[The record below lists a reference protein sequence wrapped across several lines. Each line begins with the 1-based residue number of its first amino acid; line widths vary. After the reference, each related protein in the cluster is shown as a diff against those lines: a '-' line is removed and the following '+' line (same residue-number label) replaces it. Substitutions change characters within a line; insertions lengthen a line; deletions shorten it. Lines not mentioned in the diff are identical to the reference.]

1 MYFDFAMPLTLFM
14 VTLVA
19 VFLNE
24 RVENKLKNVLEG
36 RRLGFWSAVLFIA
49 AIGVMV
55 SLIVFIPQMALVT
68 LFLSAYSM
76 LLFMFTYLFSNFKK
90 HKAQIFCIVFLI
102 ITFSAGVSSL
112 FLLSGN
118 RAVLYGTL
126 TFFGLFSFTFLAL
139 LYEETRVSAG
149 ERWYLSVL
157 PPALF
162 ISLYLFFSRT
172 PIWVP
177 YLLNFFGI
185 VFAVLITLYIGNL
198 FTWKATL
205 IFAGLLTT
213 IDIILVLFTDTM
225 VSAVEHTSSLRLP
238 VVVLLPTLPFG
249 KGYMLLGLGDFFFA
263 GLLAIQTLKK
273 YGKKF
278 AVLAVAAMTASFFV
292 FESVLLNLGPVA
304 FPGTLMIICGWVLL
318 MLLKIML
325 ILWKHLKIGEILEK

>member
-14 VTLVA
+14 VTLLA
-19 VFLNE
+19 VFLNK

-36 RRLGFWSAVLFIA
+36 RKLGFWSAVLFIA

-55 SLIVFIPQMALVT
+55 SLIVFIPQMTLVT

-90 HKAQIFCIVFLI
+90 HKAQIFCIAFLI

-112 FLLSGN
+112 FILSGN
-118 RAVLYGTL
+118 RALYGTL
-126 TFFGLFSFTFLAL
+126 TFFGLFSFAFLAL
-139 LYEETRVSAG
+139 LYEETRVGIG
-149 ERWYLSVL
+149 ERWYLAVL

-162 ISLYLFFSRT
+162 ISLYLFFSKT
-172 PIWVP
+172 PIWFP

-185 VFAVLITLYIGNL
+185 VFAVLISLYIGNL

-205 IFAGLLTT
+205 IFAGLLTI

-238 VVVLLPTLPFG
+238 VVVLLPTFPFG

-273 YGKKF
+273 YGKNF
-278 AVLAVAAMTASFFV
+278 AVLAVAAMALSFFI
-292 FESVLLNLGPVA
+292 FESVLLNVGPVA
-304 FPGTLMIICGWVLL
+304 FPGTLMIICGWMLL
-318 MLLKIML
+318 ILLKIL
-325 ILWKHLKIGEILEK
+325 WILWKHLKIGENVKE